1 MRTFG
6 FGSPTSTSASTSI
19 TDKHLEPLQLAPS
32 PAMSS
37 MSSNCPR
44 TTPKLPARKLEPQA
58 EDEDDRRERSRLEA
72 ALKLMGIDKSS
83 HPPPSPSLIDPDAD
97 RDVMPTARQNAKR
110 SSSLKFGTPLS
121 RLSSALG
128 FSEPL
133 PPDPDPSPE
142 KVDAALKDYD
152 VKEQARR
159 LSLSTGKTEAG
170 YTSPPRVT
178 RRITDVD
185 AVKRKVVTE
194 GSVPRIGSERG
205 TRRNG
210 SISTLW
216 SVNDTPS
223 PDRR

>member
-6 FGSPTSTSASTSI
+6 FKSPTSTPEP
-19 TDKHLEPLQLAPS
+19 KPLRPLHLVPS
-32 PAMSS
+32 PAIASGS
-37 MSSNCPR
+37 
-44 TTPKLPARKLEPQA
+44 PARKLDPHP

-83 HPPPSPSLIDPDAD
+83 HPSPIPA
-97 RDVMPTARQNAKR
+97 PTTGQSVKR
-110 SSSLKFGTPLS
+110 SSSIKSSGTPLS

-128 FSEPL
+128 FSDQL

-142 KVDAALKDYD
+142 RVDAALKEYD

-159 LSLSTGKTEAG
+159 LSLSTGRAEGG

-178 RRITDVD
+178 RRITDTEV
-185 AVKRKVVTE
+185 AKRR
-194 GSVPRIGSERG
+194 GS
-205 TRRNG
+205 G

>member
-1 MRTFG
+1 M
-6 FGSPTSTSASTSI
+6 TSGT
-19 TDKHLEPLQLAPS
+19 L
-32 PAMSS
+32 
-37 MSSNCPR
+37 
-44 TTPKLPARKLEPQA
+44 ARKLDPHP

-83 HPPPSPSLIDPDAD
+83 HPSPSPIPA
-97 RDVMPTARQNAKR
+97 PTTGQSVKR
-110 SSSLKFGTPLS
+110 SSSIKSSGTPLS

-128 FSEPL
+128 FSDQL

-142 KVDAALKDYD
+142 KVDAALKEYD

-159 LSLSTGKTEAG
+159 LSLSTGKEGGG

-178 RRITDVD
+178 RRITDTE
-185 AVKRKVVTE
+185 VVRRS
-194 GSVPRIGSERG
+194 GS
-205 TRRNG
+205 G

-223 PDRR
+223 PDTSRR